1 MLTRPHEPPSCALK
15 VNTPEQSMHV
25 NPCPSGRPSS
35 RPPERKVRLYPSVQ
49 SPSSRVDYMWKRN
62 NAQMELAGL
71 PGGPARPIAGRP
83 GSDSKMQY
91 V

>member
-1 MLTRPHEPPSCALK
+1 
-15 VNTPEQSMHV
+15 MHV
-25 NPCPSGRPSS
+25 NPCPSGGHAYRTKLQGETQGATKS
-35 RPPERKVRLYPSVQ
+35 RPSVQ

>member
-1 MLTRPHEPPSCALK
+1 
-15 VNTPEQSMHV
+15 MHV

-71 PGGPARPIAGRP
+71 PGGPARPIAGRDLTARYSTWSRP
-83 GSDSKMQY
+83 VRDARAA
-91 V
+91 